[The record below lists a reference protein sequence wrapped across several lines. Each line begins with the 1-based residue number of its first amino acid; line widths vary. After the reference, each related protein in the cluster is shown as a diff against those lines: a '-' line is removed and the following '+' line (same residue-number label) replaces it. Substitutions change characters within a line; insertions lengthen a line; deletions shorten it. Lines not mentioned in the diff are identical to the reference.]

1 MQLNL
6 CQMVRQNTLYSAPAR
21 RENKDK
27 LQNREQEGIGKRDGQ
42 VWGRKLSCCCSIL
55 RDDWLYLDV
64 SPEIWSMPSWAFSP
78 SFSRFP
84 SIPLLMIPIFRHD
97 EEERVLY
104 VSGFQTHMPALP
116 LYSTASFIS
125 LSCCS
130 CWPFG
135 VLACETPRPSRGER
149 AYAHLCLSLFLSSW
163 HVCPP
168 PPSSHLRVFLC
179 PFCRCSANIQANL
192 QLLVSGY
199 CWRANG
205 HNQRWRP
212 TAATAKGCPSP
223 GHYILIIRKQL
234 Y

>member
-6 CQMVRQNTLYSAPAR
+6 CQMVRQNTLYSAPAT

-27 LQNREQEGIGKRDGQ
+27 LQNREQEDIGKRDGQ

-55 RDDWLYLDV
+55 WDVWLYLDV
-64 SPEIWSMPSWAFSP
+64 SPESWSMPSCAFSP
-78 SFSRFP
+78 SFSRFL
-84 SIPLLMIPIFRHD
+84 SIPWLLIPTFIFISL
-97 EEERVLY
+97 RVRI
-104 VSGFQTHMPALP
+104 SNTRA
-116 LYSTASFIS
+116 SAASFIS

-130 CWPFG
+130 CWSFG
-135 VLACETPRPSRGER
+135 ILACETPRPSRGER

-168 PPSSHLRVFLC
+168 PPSGHLCVFLC
-179 PFCRCSANIQANL
+179 PFCRCSANVQANL
-192 QLLVSGY
+192 QLLASGY

-205 HNQRWRP
+205 HNPCWRP

-223 GHYILIIRKQL
+223 GHYILIKGKQL